1 MRTEIGQKF
10 KMETEISSLEEEL
23 ADIKAEL
30 ARERS
35 FHKVYAVVGTLAF
48 LYGLFYGVYLSK

>member
-1 MRTEIGQKF
+1 MTDDEY
-10 KMETEISSLEEEL
+10 TSSDEDSLAWVEAEL
-23 ADIKAEL
+23 ADLKGQL
-30 ARERS
+30 ARERG